1 MIKGL
6 SLLLVISLWLAFGDM
21 PDDILNDMRENR
33 ADQMHRFFLALAGLS
48 GTLMGFVIS
57 SMSLLI
63 GLSSNRVINNL
74 KKTGHYPVLMRN
86 FFGTGVSFF
95 LSMIFSVISSFLN
108 NLYLWKFDFMLFS
121 ASIILLVITGDR
133 FRKVMSVVNQP
144 EGDPEGLD

>member
-21 PDDILNDMRENR
+21 PDDILNDMLENR
-33 ADQMHRFFLALAGLS
+33 ADQMHRFFLAMAGLS
-48 GTLMGFVIS
+48 GTLMGFIIS

-74 KKTGHYPVLMRN
+74 KKTGHYPVLMSN
-86 FFGTGVSFF
+86 FLVTGVSFF

-121 ASIILLVITGDR
+121 ASIIFLVITGDR
-133 FRKVMSVVNQP
+133 FRKVLSIVNQP